1 MEDILATLK
10 NSDFALYVG
19 VLSTLLAYL
28 SVLLVRVFERAR
40 EKGSEFSRVIPIL
53 RVLGPV
59 ATATSAIFLMLTII
73 LQWGP
78 LSGNMLFLAFTAVII
93 GLVATVVAGALLRP
107 LSDRDAQEPSADG
120 STAPLTQAE

>member
-1 MEDILATLK
+1 
-10 NSDFALYVG
+10 
-19 VLSTLLAYL
+19 
-28 SVLLVRVFERAR
+28 
-40 EKGSEFSRVIPIL
+40 
-53 RVLGPV
+53 
-59 ATATSAIFLMLTII
+59 MLTII

-107 LSDRDAQEPSADG
+107 LSDRDAQESSADG